1 MKEQFEG
8 LIQSYI
14 EQQVGIDQEFLSERL
29 AEGLLQHIHQLQLL
43 QLMKPAGIGNDLL
56 KDPLQQTRGD
66 KIYWLDKSHDNPFE
80 QEFLLLMDSLILYLN
95 RTCYAGIQEYEFHLT
110 ASFLWYV
117 TSIKTGRRPM
127 GGNFGCI
134 MQMGYKRYHPNSSAR
149 FFSKAM
155 N

>member
-29 AEGLLQHIHQLQLL
+29 AEGLLQHIRQLQLL

-95 RTCYAGIQEYEFHLT
+95 RTCYAGIQEYEFHF
-110 ASFLWYV
+110 AVY
-117 TSIKTGRRPM
+117 
-127 GGNFGCI
+127 
-134 MQMGYKRYHPNSSAR
+134 
-149 FFSKAM
+149 
-155 N
+155 